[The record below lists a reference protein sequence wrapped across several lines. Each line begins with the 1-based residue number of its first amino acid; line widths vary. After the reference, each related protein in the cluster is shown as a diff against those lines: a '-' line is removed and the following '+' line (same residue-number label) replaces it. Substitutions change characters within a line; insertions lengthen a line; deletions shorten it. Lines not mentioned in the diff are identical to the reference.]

1 MHAVFWFGSHVH
13 EGKNGTLVPTVTRR
27 GMPAGG
33 GIHLYLRSASPVSL
47 DAVGQRAQRGS
58 LS

>member
-1 MHAVFWFGSHVH
+1 MKEVRDRLNRDFKLENIGSLFQR
-13 EGKNGTLVPTVTRR
+13 KLTD
-27 GMPAGG
+27 
-33 GIHLYLRSASPVSL
+33 LYLRSASPVSL